1 MKFNHIGI
9 CCKNIEKKIN
19 SIEKIHKIVKKTK
32 ILYDPLQDA
41 NLCMLT
47 LEDGTNLELVS
58 GKVVEIFLKKKIDY
72 YHICYEVTDIEE
84 EVEKIC
90 SNGGV
95 QISEIKPAVLF
106 SNRRVVFFKVD
117 YGIIELL
124 EEK

>member
-1 MKFNHIGI
+1 MKFHHIGI

-19 SIEKIHKIVKKTK
+19 SIEKIHKIIEKTE
-32 ILYDPLQDA
+32 IIYDPLQDA

-58 GKVVEIFLKKKIDY
+58 GKVVEIFLKKKINY
-72 YHICYEVTDIEE
+72 YHICYEVVNIEE
-84 EVEKIC
+84 EIEKIC
-90 SNGGV
+90 SNSGV
-95 QISEIKPAVLF
+95 QISEIKPAILF
-106 SNRRVVFFKVD
+106 NNRRVVFLKVD

>member
-1 MKFNHIGI
+1 VKFHHIGI

-19 SIEKIHKIVKKTK
+19 SIEKIHKIIEKTE
-32 ILYDPLQDA
+32 IIYDPLQDA

-58 GKVVEIFLKKKIDY
+58 GKVVEIFLKKKVDY
-72 YHICYEVTDIEE
+72 YHICYEVNNIEE
-84 EVEKIC
+84 EIERNC

-95 QISEIKPAVLF
+95 QISEIKPAILF
-106 SNRRVVFFKVD
+106 NNRRVVFLKVD